1 MQPEIHL
8 KLLKLIEKKPQL
20 TQRELAHQLGISL
33 GKTNYCLKAL
43 KEKGWLKWGNFSTNP
58 NKLQYMHLLTPK
70 GVSEKLTLT
79 MHFLK
84 RKEKE
89 YELLKE
95 EIAHLHVKQQLIA
108 TSLANAQH
116 IIFRIHFIP
125 AFIPGF
131 DLPYGLPPS
140 LQRRLSPQM
149 CSSIL

>member
-8 KLLKLIEKKPQL
+8 KLLKLIEKNPQL
-20 TQRELAHQLGISL
+20 TQRELAHRLGISL

-70 GVSEKLTLT
+70 GASEKLSLT

-89 YELLKE
+89 YEQLKE
-95 EIAHLHVKQQLIA
+95 EIALLHDELATPPLAVKPLAPEFLQQYD
-108 TSLANAQH
+108 QH
-116 IIFRIHFIP
+116 SVV
-125 AFIPGF
+125 
-131 DLPYGLPPS
+131 L
-140 LQRRLSPQM
+140 
-149 CSSIL
+149 